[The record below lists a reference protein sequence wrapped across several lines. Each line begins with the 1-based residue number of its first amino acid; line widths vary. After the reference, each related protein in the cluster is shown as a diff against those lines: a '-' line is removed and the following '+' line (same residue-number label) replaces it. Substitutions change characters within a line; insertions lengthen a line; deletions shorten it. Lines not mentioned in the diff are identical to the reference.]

1 MSAREKIAYLKG
13 LIDGQ
18 NLADSPQKV
27 SFYAAL
33 VDALESLA
41 DSVEEH
47 DEVHKELNDYLEQ
60 LDEDVAELEDT
71 LDVFLED
78 DFDDYDDED
87 YDDEDE
93 EEEFD
98 SVSCPY
104 CGKDFFYEPAAYDD
118 GEELLCPHC
127 GKGFMQKQD
136 DSDDIKF

>member
-18 NLADSPQKV
+18 NSADSPQKV

-41 DSVEEH
+41 DSMEEH

-78 DFDDYDDED
+78 EDYDDED
-87 YDDEDE
+87 YDDE

-98 SVSCPY
+98 SVSCPH
-104 CGKDFFYEPAAYDD
+104 CSRDFFYEPAAYDE

-127 GKGFMQKQD
+127 GKGFMQRQD
-136 DSDDIKF
+136 DSEDIKF

>member
-47 DEVHKELNDYLEQ
+47 EGIHKELNDYLEQ

-71 LDVFLED
+71 LDVLLED
-78 DFDDYDDED
+78 DCDDED
-87 YDDEDE
+87 YDSDYDE

-98 SVSCPY
+98 SVSCPH
-104 CGKDFFYEPAAYDD
+104 CNKDFFYEPAAYDD

-127 GKGFMQKQD
+127 GKGFMQERD
-136 DSDDIKF
+136 DRDDIKF

>member
-41 DSVEEH
+41 DSMDEH
-47 DEVHKELNDYLEQ
+47 DGVHKELNDYLEQ

-71 LDVFLED
+71 LDVLLED
-78 DFDDYDDED
+78 DFCDCDDDDDED
-87 YDDEDE
+87 YDDE

-98 SVSCPY
+98 SVSCPH
-104 CGKDFFYEPAAYDD
+104 CGKDFFYEPAAYDE

-127 GKGFMQKQD
+127 GKSFLQGQD
-136 DSDDIKF
+136 D